1 MASWKTSSK
10 PGLEREFKRLER
22 RLDELV
28 GVVAQLKEENRALR
42 QRQDTPERG
51 AGDADAE
58 ERTGAGARRSD
69 DRPPQGD
76 GERRMSADHSRVSVR
91 ILEKDYHVAC
101 PAEERAAL
109 LDSAEYLNRKMR
121 EIRDSGKVVGL
132 DRIAV
137 MAALNIV
144 NELLQS
150 RGHDEGVE
158 TDLAARIKAMRERVE
173 SALTRGQQL
182 ETECTAAR
190 AQCASANGLAPPAVF
205 DLGLGTSRP

>member
-1 MASWKTSSK
+1 MS
-10 PGLEREFKRLER
+10 
-22 RLDELV
+22 
-28 GVVAQLKEENRALR
+28 
-42 QRQDTPERG
+42 
-51 AGDADAE
+51 GD
-58 ERTGAGARRSD
+58 
-69 DRPPQGD
+69 Q
-76 GERRMSADHSRVSVR
+76 SRISVR

-109 LDSAEYLNRKMR
+109 LDSAEYLNRRMR

-150 RGHDEGVE
+150 RGHDEGLE

-173 SALTRGQQL
+173 SALTRGQ
-182 ETECTAAR
+182 
-190 AQCASANGLAPPAVF
+190 S
-205 DLGLGTSRP
+205 LGN